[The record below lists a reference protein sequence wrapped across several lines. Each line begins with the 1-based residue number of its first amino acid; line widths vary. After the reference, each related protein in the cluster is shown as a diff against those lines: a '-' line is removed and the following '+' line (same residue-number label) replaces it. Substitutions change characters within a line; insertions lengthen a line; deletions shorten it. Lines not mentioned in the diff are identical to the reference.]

1 MKPSFYIVDDD
12 PGIRRILSNIID
24 NYRLGY
30 VIGQA
35 KDGNEAIDEI
45 ERLIPDIALVDLLLP
60 SVDGIEIVKK
70 IKDKKIKDKNINT
83 QLIMIS
89 EVRSKEMIGDAY
101 KNGIEFFINKPI
113 NVIEVV
119 SIIEKAIETLNLK
132 KALTLI
138 GKTMENS
145 KYGIFNGSPKNK
157 AEKDIKE
164 ELAKVFSDIGIL
176 GEAGSNDLM
185 NIIKIIVDERKELGV
200 KFHRYKVSDLY
211 RKLNKKYQDEN
222 KTVVSIK
229 AIEQR
234 VRRIIQSSL
243 ENLSSLGI
251 EDYGNLKFEKYS
263 TSLFD
268 FTEVKRQMDFMRG
281 KSQYKGKISVKKF
294 IEGIL
299 SHIES

>member
-70 IKDKKIKDKNINT
+70 IKDKNINT

-101 KNGIEFFINKPI
+101 KSGIEFFINKPI

-145 KYGIFNGSPKNK
+145 KYGIFNDSPKNK

>member
-70 IKDKKIKDKNINT
+70 IKDKNINT

-101 KNGIEFFINKPI
+101 KSGIEFFINKPI

-145 KYGIFNGSPKNK
+145 KYGIFNDSPKNK
-157 AEKDIKE
+157 AENDIKE

-222 KTVVSIK
+222 KTVVSVK

-299 SHIES
+299 SHIEA